1 MKKIAVVYHKNC
13 TDGFS
18 AAWAAWL
25 TFGTKADY
33 IPVVH
38 QEPPPEGL
46 KNKEIY
52 LVDFCYKETTIKRL
66 IGENKRVTA
75 LDHHAMCE
83 KAVHLTN
90 KGVFDNTHSGA
101 IIAWNYFHPKKSV
114 PAFLKYVEDN
124 DLWHHKLPHSKAMT
138 AYMRTVP
145 QSFNAWNKLA
155 RETKIAAGR
164 KKCFEKGRLLLTQ
177 EMQLV
182 ERLVRENAQTVEF
195 EGHKALAV
203 NAPYF
208 RDNIGELLCKTLP
221 PFGIIWDNRK
231 GKTVVSLR
239 SDGTFDVASLAAQFG
254 GGGHKSA
261 AGFTL
266 PEGKPIPWKVLA

>member
-1 MKKIAVVYHKNC
+1 MKNTLVLYHKNC

-25 TFGTKADY
+25 TFGTHADY

-38 QEPPPEGL
+38 QEPLPEGL

-52 LVDFCYKETTIKRL
+52 IVDFCYKEAIIKRL

-83 KAVHLTN
+83 EAVHLTN
-90 KGVFDNTHSGA
+90 KGVFDNARSGA
-101 IIAWNYFHPKKSV
+101 VIAWNYFHPKKSV
-114 PAFLKYVEDN
+114 PALLKYVEDN
-124 DLWHHKLPHSKAMT
+124 DLWRHKLPQSKAMT
-138 AYMRTVP
+138 AYLRTVP
-145 QSFNAWNKLA
+145 HSFTAWSKIA
-155 RETKIAAGR
+155 HETKTAAGR
-164 KKCFEKGRLLLTQ
+164 KKCFEKGQLLLTQ

-182 ERLVRENAQTVEF
+182 EQLVKENAQTVKFKE
-195 EGHKALAV
+195 HTTLAV
-203 NAPYF
+203 NSPYF

-221 PFGIIWDNRK
+221 PFGIIWDERR
-231 GKTVVSLR
+231 GKIVVSLR
-239 SDGTFDVASLAAQFG
+239 SDGTFDVAALAAEFG

-266 PEGKPIPWKVLA
+266 SKGEPVPWKVV